1 MSFCQNPKIII
12 KTDNRCNI
20 CRTKYKGIKYE
31 KGMINVCETKLISNI
46 LYKIMYRETLFKLTN
61 GTIIDIQENIQ
72 ICKKL
77 RQLNK
82 MILKDN
88 LSSNNKPFLG
98 QIELTSSFIA

>member
-1 MSFCQNPKIII
+1 
-12 KTDNRCNI
+12 
-20 CRTKYKGIKYE
+20 
-31 KGMINVCETKLISNI
+31 MINVCENKLIYNF
-46 LYKIMYRETLFKLTN
+46 LYKIMYTERLFKLKN
-61 GTIIDIQENIQ
+61 VIIIDIQENIQ

-98 QIELTSSFIA
+98 LIELTSSFII